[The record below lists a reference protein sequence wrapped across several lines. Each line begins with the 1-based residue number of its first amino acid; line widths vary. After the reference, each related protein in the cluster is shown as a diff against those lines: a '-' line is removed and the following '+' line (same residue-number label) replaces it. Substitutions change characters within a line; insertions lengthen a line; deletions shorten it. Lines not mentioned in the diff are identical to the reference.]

1 MYWVAMSVGVKD
13 EMWAV
18 VTAVWKVDSLVDAMD
33 VLKADG
39 NDNIQ

>member
-1 MYWVAMSVGVKD
+1 MSVGVKD

-18 VTAVWKVDSLVDAMD
+18 VTAVWKVDSLVDVKG

-39 NDNIQ
+39 NDDI